1 MRVFH
6 ALILSDFFGAS
17 ALDTYSVGWNFNK
30 NYEGKG
36 YAAEAAKAYLDFLFT
51 KKNVRRIYAYVAD
64 YNTRSQKLCERLGMR
79 KEGCFLDFISFMKDE
94 NGVDI
99 YENTMIYAILKR
111 EWIARIKF

>member
-1 MRVFH
+1 M
-6 ALILSDFFGAS
+6 
-17 ALDTYSVGWNFNK
+17 
-30 NYEGKG
+30 KG
-36 YAAEAAKAYLDFLFT
+36 RGMLLKLQVYLDFLFT

-99 YENTMIYAILKR
+99 YENTMVYAILKR